1 MNQYTH
7 SHLPS
12 AGAGSALPSSSS
24 TTDQEVLVKVEGVS
38 KKFCRSLKRS
48 LWYGICDIGGE
59 LNPFRRHA
67 AEVACGELGVTSHNH
82 AAEGGSILPA
92 TSHSPLV
99 TPAAAARDEDLRDG
113 EFYAVRDVSFELRRG
128 ECLGLIG
135 HNGAGKTTLLKML
148 NGLIKPDRGRI
159 EMNGRVGALIAL
171 GAGFNPILTGRENI
185 YINGSILGMS
195 KEEIDSKI
203 HEIIAF
209 SEIGDFVDSPVQNY
223 SSGMQVR
230 LGFSIASAL
239 QPSIVLLDE
248 VLAVGDMSFK
258 SKCLNK
264 IGALRESGTAFIL
277 VSHSMH
283 HIARFTT
290 AGLHLSDGAVA
301 CSGSPGDVIQ
311 SYTKS
316 MLSSRGSLKEKTKAS
331 EDAGSLEVEIIEAKF
346 TDASGNPTSQIS
358 SGECVTLQLR
368 YIRRNS
374 RVSKISV
381 EVVLRLPS
389 GEALFQT
396 TSQDSQIHPI
406 SLADFGDI
414 RITFPNLSLRST
426 RLNAIIEVW
435 DVNST
440 RLFHWKRGIFLD
452 IRSTLSPICIAD
464 LECQWH
470 HQLANTKI
478 ESTDIL

>member
-1 MNQYTH
+1 LVRTRTKTVSKFTQLRKIMSQASISDIPTT
-7 SHLPS
+7 
-12 AGAGSALPSSSS
+12 S
-24 TTDQEVLVKVEGVS
+24 TADQEVLVKVEGVS
-38 KKFCRSLKRS
+38 KKFCRSLKKS
-48 LWYGICDIGGE
+48 LWYGVCDIAGE
-59 LNPFRRHA
+59 LNPFARH
-67 AEVACGELGVTSHNH
+67 GEKCMGHGVQQD
-82 AAEGGSILPA
+82 AGSNA
-92 TSHSPLV
+92 SD
-99 TPAAAARDEDLRDG
+99 ARDEDLRDG

-185 YINGSILGMS
+185 YVNGSILGMS

-248 VLAVGDMSFK
+248 VLAVGDMSFQ

-264 IGALRESGTAFIL
+264 IGALRGSGTAFIL
-277 VSHSMH
+277 VSHNMH
-283 HIARFTT
+283 HINRFTT
-290 AGLHLSDGAVA
+290 SGLHLSDGSVV
-301 CSGSPGDVIQ
+301 CSGSPDDVIQ
-311 SYTKS
+311 SYTRS
-316 MLSSRGSLKEKTKAS
+316 MLSSRGIATTETRAS
-331 EDAGSLEVEIIEAKF
+331 EDAGSLEVEIVEASF
-346 TDASGNPTSQIS
+346 IDANGHPVGTIL
-358 SGECVTLQLR
+358 SGECATLLLR
-368 YIRRNS
+368 YIRRNPG
-374 RVSKISV
+374 VSAISV
-381 EVVLRLPS
+381 EVVLRLPT
-389 GEALFQT
+389 GEALFQM
-396 TSQDSQIHPI
+396 TSQEAKIHPI
-406 SLADFGDI
+406 GLADSGDI

-435 DVNST
+435 DINST

-470 HQLANTKI
+470 HQPG
-478 ESTDIL
+478 DIAMQSNDMR